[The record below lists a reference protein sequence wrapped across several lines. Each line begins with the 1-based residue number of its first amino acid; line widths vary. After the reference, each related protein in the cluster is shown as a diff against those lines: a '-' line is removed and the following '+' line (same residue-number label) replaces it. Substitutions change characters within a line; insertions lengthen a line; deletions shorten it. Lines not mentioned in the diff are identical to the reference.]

1 MSHPLQNSLQDHIQA
16 ATDRT
21 PSRQLQEHLWV
32 FPMDYPIKL
41 IGLAGDDL
49 RQAVVAILQK
59 HFPEFD
65 EQTLRTQPSSTGK
78 YHSITAQL
86 RFDEL
91 EQVHQLYADLAACPL
106 IKTAL

>member
-1 MSHPLQNSLQDHIQA
+1 ML
-16 ATDRT
+16 DRT
-21 PSRQLQEHLWV
+21 PSRELQEHLWV

-41 IGLAGDDL
+41 IGDAGDEL
-49 RQAVVAILQK
+49 RAAVVAILHK
-59 HFPEFD
+59 HFPEFNANS
-65 EQTLRTQPSSTGK
+65 LKVQPSRTGK

-91 EQVHQLYADLAACPL
+91 EQVHALYADLAACPL

>member
-1 MSHPLQNSLQDHIQA
+1 ML
-16 ATDRT
+16 DRT
-21 PSRQLQEHLWV
+21 PSRELREDLWV

-41 IGLAGDDL
+41 IGEAGDPL
-49 RQAVVAILQK
+49 KTAVVEILVK

-65 EQTLRTQPSSTGK
+65 EKTLSIQPSRTGK

-91 EQVHQLYADLAACPL
+91 EQVHALYADLAACPL

>member
-1 MSHPLQNSLQDHIQA
+1 MLN
-16 ATDRT
+16 RT
-21 PSRQLQEHLWV
+21 PSRELREDLWV

-41 IGLAGDDL
+41 IGLAGEPL
-49 RQAVVAILQK
+49 RVAVTDILVK

-65 EQTLRTQPSSTGK
+65 PESLSVQPSKTGK
-78 YHSITAQL
+78 YHSLTAQL